1 MKNKTETEAA
11 VKAKS
16 DEEYAP
22 GPGMIVGKVVRRWGV
37 DGDLVLQRLQGK
49 VIHVTLPSGDVVTGV
64 LVGYNEYTLT
74 LTVGGEGVLL
84 NKGFFV
90 SVKLAT

>member
-1 MKNKTETEAA
+1 MRNKTETEAT
-11 VKAKS
+11 VKAKV
-16 DEEYAP
+16 DEGYAP
-22 GPGMIVGKVVRRWGV
+22 GPGMIAGKVVRRWGV

-49 VIHVTLPSGDVVTGV
+49 VIHITLPSGDVVTGV

-74 LTVGGEGVLL
+74 LTVNGEGLL
-84 NKGFFV
+84 FNKSFFV